1 MTTALWSPS
10 YYQRDDYEMK
20 KRKFLTLGGLIAIA
34 RKQVGR
40 MSVEDIKRY
49 GKHFSELGLKEKV
62 QEVARLAGE
71 QILLPVLRLWYV
83 FRADS
88 TPAVR
93 KAYIAGALG
102 YFILPVDL
110 IPDALGLLGFSD
122 DLGVV
127 LMITKW
133 VSELIT
139 PEIEAQAQATYRKL
153 TPCLHSA
160 DTHLVTHE

>member
-1 MTTALWSPS
+1 MTTALLSPS
-10 YYQRDDYEMK
+10 YYQREDKGMK
-20 KRKFLTLGGLIAIA
+20 KRKFLTIGGLVAIA
-34 RKQVGR
+34 RRQMGS
-40 MSVEDIKRY
+40 MSVEDVKKY
-49 GKHFSELGLKEKV
+49 GKHFSELGLQEKIR
-62 QEVARLAGE
+62 EVARLAGE

-110 IPDALGLLGFSD
+110 IPDALGFLGFSD

-153 TPCLHSA
+153 TPCLRSA
-160 DTHLVTHE
+160 HTRLVTK

>member
-1 MTTALWSPS
+1 MTTALWSRS
-10 YYQRDDYEMK
+10 YYQRDDNGMK
-20 KRKFLTLGGLIAIA
+20 KRKFLTLGGLFAIA
-34 RKQVGR
+34 RKQVGK
-40 MSVEDIKRY
+40 MSLEDVKRY
-49 GKHFSELGLKEKV
+49 GKHFSELGLQEKIR
-62 QEVARLAGE
+62 EVARLAGE

-93 KAYIAGALG
+93 KAYITGALG
-102 YFILPVDL
+102 YFILPIDL
-110 IPDALGLLGFSD
+110 IPDALGLFGFSD

-127 LMITKW
+127 MMITKW

-153 TPCLHSA
+153 TPCLRSA
-160 DTHLVTHE
+160 DTRLVTK

>member
-1 MTTALWSPS
+1 MNQFFEKYPWLRTMLCGLMAAAL
-10 YYQRDDYEMK
+10 
-20 KRKFLTLGGLIAIA
+20 LL
-34 RKQVGR
+34 
-40 MSVEDIKRY
+40 SV
-49 GKHFSELGLKEKV
+49 
-62 QEVARLAGE
+62 
-71 QILLPVLRLWYV
+71 LLPVLRLWYV

-93 KAYIAGALG
+93 EAYMAGALG

-110 IPDALGLLGFSD
+110 IPDALGLFGFSD

-139 PEIEAQAQATYRKL
+139 PEIEAQAHYRKL
-153 TPCLHSA
+153 TPCLRSA
-160 DTHLVTHE
+160 DTRLVTK